1 MKKTLIA
8 LLVGA
13 GLLAAQTQSAQAQRW
28 VAPAVVG
35 GLFTGAV
42 IANALQ
48 PHVYYAGPAYANA
61 YCAPAPV
68 AYAPQA
74 AVVYQQPAAPVV
86 YQPAPVAY
94 APAYPYYYGYYGA
107 PVVRVG
113 WGWRWGGWGWGR
125 DAGRDWHHPDHHDHR

>member
-13 GLLAAQTQSAQAQRW
+13 GLLAAQTESAQAQRW

-48 PHVYYAGPAYANA
+48 PHVYYAGPAYAPAYTTTA
-61 YCAPAPV
+61 YCAPAP
-68 AYAPQA
+68 AQA
-74 AVVYQQPAAPVV
+74 TVVYQQPAPVV

-125 DAGRDWHHPDHHDHR
+125 DGHHPYHR